1 LVSRHK
7 DEFGLNRCLA
17 ALGVSKGTW
26 HYRQKREERQAE
38 VEAEEQ
44 RLKAVVV
51 EIIEEHPAYGYRRLS
66 PELEE
71 RGEAVNHK
79 RLRRLLNEWDLC
91 LMRTVARPRPSG
103 VREILQRGAGKLNL
117 VKGWTPQPLEM
128 LSTDF
133 TEFDYAGGRKKAYL
147 MALLDPAS
155 AWVPGWSVG
164 PSANRELALSCWSEA
179 QRHLGEVAGMVVHS
193 DQDSVYTSYE
203 WLRTLIVE
211 DGVVISFSEN
221 GAKDNPWIESL
232 WSRFKGENHSL
243 LWEAA
248 TLPELIKVV
257 DRQMTYYNAKRRHS
271 RLANRCPLEYLHQE
285 GILPSRVSRN

>member
-7 DEFGLNRCLA
+7 EAFGLNRCLR

-26 HYRQKREERQAE
+26 HYRQKRAGRQAE

-51 EIIEEHPAYGYRRLS
+51 EIIEEHPAYGWYRRLS

-71 RGEAVNHK
+71 RGEVINHK
-79 RLRRLLNEWDLC
+79 RLRRLLNEWDLA

-103 VREILQRGAGKLNL
+103 VREILERGAGKLNL
-117 VKGWTPQPLEM
+117 VKGWTPEPLEM

-133 TEFDYAGGRKKAYL
+133 TEFSYAGGSKKAYL

-155 AWVPGWSVG
+155 AWVPGWAVG
-164 PSANRELALSCWSEA
+164 PSANRELALACWGEA
-179 QRHLGEVAGMVVHS
+179 RRHLGEVAGMVVHS

-211 DGVVISFSEN
+211 DGVVISFSERVMN
-221 GAKDNPWIESL
+221 RSPGACKPG
-232 WSRFKGENHSL
+232 R
-243 LWEAA
+243 A
-248 TLPELIKVV
+248 
-257 DRQMTYYNAKRRHS
+257 
-271 RLANRCPLEYLHQE
+271 
-285 GILPSRVSRN
+285 

>member
-7 DEFGLNRCLA
+7 EAFGLNRCLR

-26 HYRQKREERQAE
+26 HYRQKRDERQAE
-38 VEAEEQ
+38 VETEEQ

-51 EIIEEHPAYGYRRLS
+51 EVIEEHPAYGYRRLV
-66 PELEE
+66 PELQA
-71 RGEAVNHK
+71 RGEEINHK

-103 VREILQRGAGKLNL
+103 VREILHQGAGKLNL
-117 VKGWTPQPLEM
+117 VKGWDPEPLEM

-133 TEFDYAGGRKKAYL
+133 TEFHYAGGRKKAYL

-155 AWVPGWSVG
+155 AWVPGWAVG
-164 PSANRELALSCWSEA
+164 PSTNRELALRCWSEA
-179 QRHLGEVAGMVVHS
+179 RKHLDEVAGLVVHS

-211 DGVVISFSEN
+211 GGVVISFSEN
-221 GAKDNPWIESL
+221 GAKDNPWIESF
-232 WSRFKGENHSL
+232 WSRFKSENHSL

-248 TLPELIKVV
+248 TLAELIEVV
-257 DRQMTYYNAKRRHS
+257 DRQMMYYNHKRRHS
-271 RLANRCPLEYLHQE
+271 SLAYQSPLEYLHQE
-285 GILPSRVSRN
+285 GILPNRVSRN